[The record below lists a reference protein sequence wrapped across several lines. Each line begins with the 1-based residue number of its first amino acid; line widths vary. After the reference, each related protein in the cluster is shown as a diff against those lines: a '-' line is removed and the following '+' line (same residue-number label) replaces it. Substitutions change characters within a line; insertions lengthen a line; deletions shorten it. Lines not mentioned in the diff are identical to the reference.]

1 MTDLAARYA
10 ELAGAVGH
18 AATVVAVGAGTH
30 AAVGGPVV
38 AATEV
43 RAPAGVLDLQPADM
57 TVTVRAGTSCAE
69 LGAALAEV
77 GQECPLDP
85 RDVDAT
91 VGGTL
96 AAGLS
101 GMRRLGVGPLRDT
114 LLEVVLVLADGR
126 VVRGGGPTV
135 KNVTG
140 YDVPRLAVGSL
151 GTLGVLAQVT
161 LRTRPVAPVTL
172 RTRPVAP
179 VSMWFATDRP
189 ADEVLTV
196 LHAPTAVT
204 SSRSGTAV
212 LLEGHPG
219 DLDAQS
225 RRAGLRPSGA
235 PVPPDAAHRGRIS
248 VAPGAVD
255 ALVGALDREPGIDR
269 LAEHGIGTVHV
280 GAVDPARLAAARTL
294 AHAHGGWLLREAGA
308 PELDPFG
315 VDPPAV
321 ALARR
326 IRAALDPTGK
336 LAPGRVPATEPVHQP
351 A

>member
-1 MTDLAARYA
+1 VTDLAARYA
-10 ELAGAVGH
+10 ELGASVRDAGA
-18 AATVVAVGAGTH
+18 VVAVGAGTH
-30 AAVGGPVV
+30 AAVGGSVT

-43 RAPAGVLDLQPADM
+43 RAPAGILDLQPADM

-69 LGAALAEV
+69 LGDALAEV

-85 RDVDAT
+85 RDAHAT

-101 GMRRLGVGPLRDT
+101 GIRRLGVGPLRDT
-114 LLEVVLVLADGR
+114 VLEVVLVLADGR

-161 LRTRPVAPVTL
+161 LRTRPVAP
-172 RTRPVAP
+172 A
-179 VSMWFATDRP
+179 SAWFAADRP
-189 ADEVLTV
+189 ADVVITELY
-196 LHAPTAVT
+196 APTAVT
-204 SSRSGTAV
+204 SGPAGTAV

-219 DLDAQS
+219 DVDAQAT
-225 RRAGLRPSGA
+225 RAGLRPSAA
-235 PVPPDAAHRGRIS
+235 PALPNGPHRGRIS

-255 ALVGALDREPGIDR
+255 ALVTALDRETGIDR
-269 LAEHGIGTVHV
+269 LAEYGIGTVHV
-280 GAVDPARLAAARTL
+280 GAVDPARLAEARAL

-315 VDPPAV
+315 TELPAPD
-321 ALARR
+321 LQRR

-336 LAPGRVPATEPVHQP
+336 LAPGRVRATEPARVP

>member
-1 MTDLAARYA
+1 VIDLAARYS
-10 ELAGAVGH
+10 ELGEAVR
-18 AATVVAVGAGTH
+18 AAPTVVAVGAGTH
-30 AAVGGPVV
+30 AAIGGAVVG
-38 AATEV
+38 ATDV
-43 RAPAGVLDLQPADM
+43 RAPSGVLDLQPADM
-57 TVTVRAGTSCAE
+57 TVTVRAGTPCAE
-69 LGAALAEV
+69 LGVALAEV

-85 RDVDAT
+85 RDPAAT

-101 GMRRLGVGPLRDT
+101 GLRRLGVGPLRDT

-161 LRTRPVAPVTL
+161 LRTRPIAP
-172 RTRPVAP
+172 A
-179 VSMWFATDRP
+179 SSWFTTDRP
-189 ADEVLTV
+189 AGEALTS
-196 LHAPTAVT
+196 LYAPAAVT
-204 SSRSGTAV
+204 SGRAGTGV

-219 DLDAQS
+219 DLDAQAG
-225 RRAGLRPSGA
+225 RAGLRPADA
-235 PVPPDAAHRGRIS
+235 PALPDAPNRGRIS

-255 ALVGALDREPGIDR
+255 ALVAALDAEPGIER
-269 LAEHGIGTVHV
+269 LAEHGVGTVHV
-280 GAVDPARLAAARTL
+280 ATTDAPRLADARAL

-308 PELDPFG
+308 PDLEPFG
-315 VDPPAV
+315 VDLP
-321 ALARR
+321 ALALQRR

-336 LAPGRVPATEPVHQP
+336 LAPGRVPATEPAGVP